1 MACLY
6 FCDFT
11 SHGAQVYI
19 LSWCVLCRYFCT
31 YFSNCVNNCHM
42 VICSLE
48 LLEISPAYFKLS
60 TYSFWM
66 RLFLS
71 RLKICFQ
78 FPCQVYSNK
87 KIEHRC
93 EQMYAV
99 GSPYHK
105 LSYKGL
111 DCGDKAIPSSV
122 TVTETVVLTKQ
133 HVSISCPLSS
143 HYISQPLLQ
152 LGWDMRLILAKGCE
166 RKWYISSILSHPGRY
181 ELSWQ
186 NLQEQTGSLNH
197 CSEWCCSGEPSGSQ
211 WNFCE

>member
-1 MACLY
+1 MVKAFFSQKEVGIMTGGAQGVIDFILLDQLSCALWWGCPLSIMACLY

-31 YFSNCVNNCHM
+31 YFLNCVNNCHM

-78 FPCQVYSNK
+78 FSCQVYSSK

-105 LSYKGL
+105 LS
-111 DCGDKAIPSSV
+111 
-122 TVTETVVLTKQ
+122 
-133 HVSISCPLSS
+133 
-143 HYISQPLLQ
+143 
-152 LGWDMRLILAKGCE
+152 
-166 RKWYISSILSHPGRY
+166 
-181 ELSWQ
+181 
-186 NLQEQTGSLNH
+186 
-197 CSEWCCSGEPSGSQ
+197 
-211 WNFCE
+211 